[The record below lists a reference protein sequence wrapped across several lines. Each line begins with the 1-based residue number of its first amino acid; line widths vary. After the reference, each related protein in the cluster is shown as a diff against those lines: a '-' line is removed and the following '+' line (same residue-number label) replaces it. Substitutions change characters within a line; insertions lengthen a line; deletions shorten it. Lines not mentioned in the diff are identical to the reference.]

1 LNPQSAVSVIRLLD
15 YRSVVKFFPGVKI
28 DRFRGSGFRGS
39 GFRGSE
45 VQRFRVQG
53 FRGSG
58 VQGSGVQ
65 GFRGSVPP
73 LT

>member
-28 DRFRGSGFRGS
+28 QRFRVQRFRGSGFRGS

-45 VQRFRVQG
+45 VQGSEVQ
-53 FRGSG
+53 
-58 VQGSGVQ
+58 
-65 GFRGSVPP
+65 GSVPP